1 MEEESKAKN
10 KEAGVPK
17 RGGGCSTDAST
28 GGREGEREGTYVEGG
43 RELGM
48 GDREVRRGRRKDGR
62 KGRNGGR

>member
-28 GGREGEREGTYVEGG
+28 GGREGEREGMWKEGENKGWETG
-43 RELGM
+43 R
-48 GDREVRRGRRKDGR
+48 
-62 KGRNGGR
+62 